1 MRQPAEDP
9 TTSHI
14 LISLSDG
21 GEKKEVRETE
31 VCSEACNQYS
41 YSPAYLKILFFFL
54 NTVAVKTID
63 QLTGMN
69 PKVNEGPMRDMQ
81 RGDGTRKCVQEKR
94 VRESINH
101 SYAPVR
107 VVSGTKRKH
116 MQLYNISRPPASRT
130 GSLKPSP
137 LHHLAVP

>member
-1 MRQPAEDP
+1 MKHAIDTYILQ
-9 TTSHI
+9 TT
-14 LISLSDG
+14 L
-21 GEKKEVRETE
+21 KKIK
-31 VCSEACNQYS
+31 
-41 YSPAYLKILFFFL
+41 KIK
-54 NTVAVKTID
+54 NTVAVKTIH
-63 QLTGMN
+63 MN
-69 PKVNEGPMRDMQ
+69 PKVNEGPMREMQ
-81 RGDGTRKCVQEKR
+81 RGGRDKEMCAREK
-94 VRESINH
+94 SINH

>member
-1 MRQPAEDP
+1 M
-9 TTSHI
+9 
-14 LISLSDG
+14 
-21 GEKKEVRETE
+21 RETE
-31 VCSEACNQYS
+31 VCSEACNRYS
-41 YSPAYLKILFFFL
+41 YSLAYLKKEEK

-130 GSLKPSP
+130 GSLKPSL
-137 LHHLAVP
+137 LHHLAVS